1 MIQFKAVKFT
11 YGGKK
16 DLQLAVPLLDIQ
28 KGECVL
34 LTGMS
39 GSGKSTITKCI
50 NGLIPEF
57 FEGEFSGEVLVD
69 EHNIVEMPVCEISKF
84 VGSVFQDPSSQFFTE
99 NTISELAFACE
110 NYGVSE
116 AEIKTRIKAAI
127 KTVGIENLAGKK
139 LRAMSNGEKQKTAIA
154 AILTMEPDIILLD
167 EPSSNL
173 DYASIKNLAAVI
185 KKLKEKGLTVIIAE
199 HRIYYLQGLFDRVL
213 YVSEGKIAREYSAL
227 EFCAMQNETL
237 HSLGL
242 RSLHVFENAPQLF
255 QHKDKIAACS
265 LRQVAYKYKNNEK
278 QILQNV
284 TCELYLGEVTA
295 LVGKNGI
302 GKTTLAKIIA
312 GLLNQDGG
320 AVLLGGKET
329 TAQQRIG
336 AVQFVMNDVDYQ
348 LFADSVY
355 NELVIGN
362 SDIEHLNEK
371 IEVALKQL
379 NLEEVR
385 NVHPFSLSG
394 GQKQRLVIAA
404 SYIRNSTLTILD
416 EPTSGLD
423 YRNML
428 QVSKMLKDLAT
439 SGKAVLI
446 ISHDYEFIVN
456 TCSRVLLLNEEGICE
471 DVNAADEANALK
483 EIFYKKL

>member
-1 MIQFKAVKFT
+1 
-11 YGGKK
+11 
-16 DLQLAVPLLDIQ
+16 
-28 KGECVL
+28 
-34 LTGMS
+34 
-39 GSGKSTITKCI
+39 
-50 NGLIPEF
+50 
-57 FEGEFSGEVLVD
+57 
-69 EHNIVEMPVCEISKF
+69 
-84 VGSVFQDPSSQFFTE
+84 
-99 NTISELAFACE
+99 
-110 NYGVSE
+110 
-116 AEIKTRIKAAI
+116 
-127 KTVGIENLAGKK
+127 
-139 LRAMSNGEKQKTAIA
+139 
-154 AILTMEPDIILLD
+154 
-167 EPSSNL
+167 
-173 DYASIKNLAAVI
+173 
-185 KKLKEKGLTVIIAE
+185 
-199 HRIYYLQGLFDRVL
+199 
-213 YVSEGKIAREYSAL
+213 
-227 EFCAMQNETL
+227 
-237 HSLGL
+237 
-242 RSLHVFENAPQLF
+242 
-255 QHKDKIAACS
+255 
-265 LRQVAYKYKNNEK
+265 
-278 QILQNV
+278 
-284 TCELYLGEVTA
+284 
-295 LVGKNGI
+295 
-302 GKTTLAKIIA
+302 
-312 GLLNQDGG
+312 
-320 AVLLGGKET
+320 
-329 TAQQRIG
+329 
-336 AVQFVMNDVDYQ
+336 MNDVDYQ